1 MSYWVFVTSKSVWK
15 ASWII
20 HHLEPHMF
28 LLLEDNLHI
37 FRMTL
42 TRGTSSSITNRP
54 FVKKNQSLVSPELKE
69 KAAMRSNFD
78 LDQKREV
85 EEGDDEKEALKLPFI
100 SISNALLCGNSGLLR
115 SQMHTVLF
123 PRKSRWF
130 RPAFRVEIDES
141 FLRFFSLTL
150 VLVDSILPVDV

>member
-1 MSYWVFVTSKSVWK
+1 MKIETCLFPSKFLVSCWVFVTSKSVWK

-54 FVKKNQSLVSPELKE
+54 FVKKNQSLISPELKE

-85 EEGDDEKEALKLPFI
+85 EEGGQGGGRRE
-100 SISNALLCGNSGLLR
+100 G
-115 SQMHTVLF
+115 
-123 PRKSRWF
+123 
-130 RPAFRVEIDES
+130 S
-141 FLRFFSLTL
+141 FKAA
-150 VLVDSILPVDV
+150 IYQYQ